1 MPLLEIQNISL
12 SFGGVIA
19 LKNVSFSVEKGQL
32 AAIIGPNGA
41 GKTSLLNCISGFYKP
56 DSGQILFSGD
66 NVTHQ
71 PPFKIAQLGV
81 ARTFQNVELFSN
93 MNVIDNLLLGRHNH
107 FKNGYFRNAL
117 LGYRAS
123 NETRE
128 RRRVEEILDFLEMEQ
143 WRKYLVSDLPYGIQ
157 KRVELGRALAQ
168 EPELLLL
175 DEPMAGMNL
184 EETEDIA
191 RFILDVHQELDTTI
205 VMIEHDMAVVM
216 DISQHI
222 GVLDFG
228 EKIAEGSAESIQN
241 NPDVQKAYLGEN
253 YEAIR
258 RGEAS

>member
-1 MPLLEIQNISL
+1 MALLEIQDISI
-12 SFGGVIA
+12 SFGGVHA
-19 LKNVSFSVEKGQL
+19 LRNVSFTVEKGQL
-32 AAIIGPNGA
+32 AAVIGPNGA

-56 DSGQILFSGD
+56 TQGKVLFQGED
-66 NVTHQ
+66 ITPL
-71 PPFKIAQLGV
+71 PPFKVAQKGV

-93 MNVIDNLLLGRHNH
+93 MNVIDNLLLGRHNY
-107 FKNGYFRNAL
+107 FKGGYVRNAL
-117 LGYRAS
+117 LGYRS
-123 NETRE
+123 KDESRE
-128 RRRVEEILDFLEMEQ
+128 RRRVEEIIDFLEMEQ
-143 WRKYLVSDLPYGIQ
+143 WRKHLVSDLPYGIQ

-168 EPELLLL
+168 EPSLLLL

-191 RFILDVHQELDTTI
+191 RFILDVHQELGTTI

-228 EKIAEGSAESIQN
+228 EKIADGPPEKIQN
-241 NPDVQKAYLGEN
+241 DPEVQKAYLGEN

-258 RGEAS
+258 RGEAR